1 MDVPKSDQSRRRKRS
16 VNYPLVQNVTRHT
29 IEIIDHESSFNFKL
43 KDCRIWEE
51 SEEGEVLET
60 HVYDFEKNILIEDSN
75 TGGSSLNATYIEDGV
90 EKDADEVPEE
100 EEEQIETISIV
111 LRPRG
116 N

>member
-29 IEIIDHESSFNFKL
+29 IEIIDHESSFKL

-90 EKDADEVPEE
+90 EKGAEDEVPEE
-100 EEEQIETISIV
+100 TEEEKIETISVV

-116 N
+116 D